1 MLKSAVRYF
10 EEPKLT
16 FGYDQDADDPRDG
29 LFFFGPLMGSRHPQQ
44 MRVGVVG
51 TPEGLG
57 LYREWVRRIT
67 GFLPSARPDSAHH
80 VSFPG
85 FEACFRSAWP
95 SEPTVEIPVSAADIS
110 RAIRLSDRHVAI
122 FDTVSIF
129 EKPIKKKLRED
140 DVSVDLWF
148 VVIPD
153 EVHQFGR
160 PLSRVPSSQR
170 VKIDT
175 GMNAKI
181 ARGLQTQPSLFEED
195 MKAAAIYEFDLNF
208 HHQLKARLLDVKAV
222 AQVVRES
229 SIATTPSAEGPL
241 RRMQDPATV
250 AWNLTT
256 SAYYKA
262 GGRPWKLSKLRE
274 GVCYVG
280 LVFKKT
286 SNAPNSESA
295 CCGAQ
300 MFLDS
305 GDGLVFKGAL
315 GNWYSRENREFH
327 LSEVKARELITTIVD
342 EYTGMHGVPPKELFI
357 HAKTRLNESEWRG
370 ISAAVEGR
378 GVTVVGVRISRSN
391 EVKLYRPGRTPVL
404 RGTAYAVNDRRGY
417 LWTAG
422 YVPRLETYAG
432 REVPN
437 PLSVEITRGE
447 ADLDIVLAD
456 VLSLTKLNFNACIY
470 GDGLPVTLRFA
481 DAVGEILTARPEF
494 DLPPLPFRHY
504 I

>member
-1 MLKSAVRYF
+1 MSRSVVCYF
-10 EEPKLT
+10 EEPNLT
-16 FGYDQDADDPRDG
+16 FGFNQSTDDPRDG
-29 LFFFGPLMGSRHPQQ
+29 LFFFGPLMSNRHPEQL
-44 MRVGVVG
+44 RVGVVG
-51 TPEGLG
+51 TPDGLSH
-57 LYREWVRRIT
+57 YRKWVKRIT
-67 GFLPSARPDSAHH
+67 RFIPSIRPGSAHH

-95 SEPTVEIPVSAADIS
+95 SEPLIEIPVSASDIS
-110 RAIRLSDRHVAI
+110 RTIRLSDRHLAI
-122 FDTVSIF
+122 YETVSLF
-129 EKPIKKKLRED
+129 DEPIKRKLRED
-140 DVSVDLWF
+140 DITVDIWF

-160 PLSRVPSSQR
+160 PLSRVPVAER
-170 VKIDT
+170 VPT
-175 GMNAKI
+175 RTRLNSKI
-181 ARGLQTQPSLFEED
+181 AKQLRTQPSLFEED
-195 MKAAAIYEFDLNF
+195 MRAAAVYDFDLNF

-222 AQVVRES
+222 AQVIRES
-229 SIATTPSAEGPL
+229 SIKDPEEVSGPI

-256 SAYYKA
+256 SVYYKA
-262 GGRPWKLSKLRE
+262 GGRPWKLTSLRE

-280 LVFKKT
+280 LVFKKI
-286 SNAPNSESA
+286 SNEPNSESA

-315 GNWYSRENREFH
+315 GNWYSKQNREFH
-327 LSEVKARELITTIVD
+327 LSELKAKELTEMILK
-342 EYTGMHGVPPKELFI
+342 EYEALNGCPPKELFV
-357 HAKTRLNESEWRG
+357 HAKTRLNGEEWKG
-370 ISAAVEGR
+370 IVAAVG
-378 GVTVVGVRISRSN
+378 GKNTNVVGVRIVRSSD
-391 EVKLYRPGRTPVL
+391 VKLYRPGRTPVI
-404 RGTAYAVNDRRGY
+404 RGTAYLTGDRHGY
-417 LWTAG
+417 LWTSG

-437 PLSVEITRGE
+437 PLSIEITRGHAE
-447 ADLDIVLAD
+447 LRTVLAD
-456 VLSLTKLNFNACIY
+456 VMSLTKLNFNACIY

-494 DLPPLPFRHY
+494 NMPPLPFRHY